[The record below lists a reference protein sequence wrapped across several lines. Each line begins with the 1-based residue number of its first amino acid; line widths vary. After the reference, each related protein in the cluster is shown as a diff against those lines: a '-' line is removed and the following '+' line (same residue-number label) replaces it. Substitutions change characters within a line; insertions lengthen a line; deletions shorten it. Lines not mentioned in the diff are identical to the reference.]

1 MSVQLSLAQR
11 LSLGFGAILALMI
24 IVTLFGIQRVVVIDQ
39 TLTEVNEG
47 ASLKQ
52 RYAINFRGSV
62 HDRAIAIRDAVL
74 VESDS
79 ALSGHLAEIDE
90 LDAFYQQFAAPMRRL
105 LERPDATRE
114 ERQLMAAIE
123 NIEDRTLA
131 LTSDLISRRQRGD
144 IEGARSLLL
153 SEVSPLYTEWLGRI
167 NAFIDYQE
175 ADIQGD
181 ISGVQTVAGGF
192 AIAMIIATAL
202 AILASILISALII
215 RNLRGTLGAEPH
227 QVSAAI
233 ERMAAGDFTVEAQKK
248 CRPGSVMANL
258 NRMARRLAEVILD
271 VRSAAEEL
279 TRASEELRTTASD
292 NNRQLVLQAQET
304 DQMATAINEMAASIR
319 EVTEYANSA
328 STATQEADEEV
339 HTGNTT
345 VQQTATAIQE
355 LAAKLEAA
363 AERVEALSKQSSEI
377 ETIIEVINAIAE
389 QTNLLAL
396 NAAIEAARAGEH
408 GRGFAVV
415 ADEVRSLASR
425 TQDSTSEISR
435 MISELQAGSSSA
447 TEAME
452 TSRQLAQNT
461 VERTRASESALQGI
475 RTQVSAVTDMNAQIA
490 TAAEEQAR
498 VADEVNQNIIRITE
512 ATEISSTGSEQVAG
526 SSRDLADLAE
536 QLTGKVR
543 MFQV

>member
-47 ASLKQ
+47 ASQKQ

-90 LDAFYQQFAAPMRRL
+90 LAAFYQQSAAPMRRL
-105 LERPDATRE
+105 LERPDVTSE
-114 ERQLMAAIE
+114 ERQLMTAIE
-123 NIEDRTLA
+123 SIEDRALA
-131 LTSDLISRRQRGD
+131 LTGDLISRRQRGD
-144 IEGARSLLL
+144 IDGARSLLL
-153 SEVSPLYTEWLGRI
+153 NEVSPLYTEWLSRI

-175 ADIQGD
+175 ADIQSD

-248 CRPGSVMANL
+248 CRAGSVMANL
-258 NRMARRLAEVILD
+258 NRMARRLAEVILE

-339 HTGNTT
+339 DTGNTT

-355 LAAKLEAA
+355 LAATLEGA

-452 TSRQLAQNT
+452 ASRQLAQNT

-498 VADEVNQNIIRITE
+498 VADEVNQNITRITE

-543 MFQV
+543 MFRV